1 MTHILTLVASN
12 GNPDIAKTHFREIE
26 DILGFYNMETTAR
39 PLWLHK
45 SRAADLGISAKPQGA
60 LMLHL
65 RDFLA
70 RDKIDVFAMPVE
82 NRRKKLLVADMDST
96 IIEEETLD
104 ELAAYAGLKDEIA
117 AITQEAMEGR
127 LDFAQALH
135 KRVGLLKGLEA
146 AKLAE
151 TLENMALS
159 PGAESLVRTMGKHGA
174 TCVLVSGGFTFF
186 ANAIAERTGFHH
198 NHGNTLGIAEDKLTG
213 TVEPPILDKHAK
225 VSFLNKYTT
234 DLGLS
239 ENDSFAI
246 GDGANDIPMLKAAGM
261 GVGYR
266 PKPAVAAEV
275 HNIIV
280 YGDLTA
286 ALYAQGYNKKEIVT

>member
-1 MTHILTLVASN
+1 MTHVVTLVASE
-12 GNPDIAKTHFREIE
+12 GNPDVSKAHIKELE
-26 DILGFYNMETTAR
+26 SILGFYNMETAGK
-39 PLWLHK
+39 PLWLDK
-45 SRAADLGISAKPQGA
+45 GRAVDLSLTVKPQGA

-65 RDFLA
+65 RDFLSK
-70 RDKIDVFAMPVE
+70 DKIDVFAGPTE
-82 NRRKKLLVADMDST
+82 NRRKKLLLADMDST
-96 IIEEETLD
+96 IIQEETLD

-186 ANAIAERTGFHH
+186 TGAIAERTGFHH
-198 NHGNTLGIAEDKLTG
+198 NHGNTLGITEDKLTG
-213 TVEPPILDKHAK
+213 TVVPPILDKHAK

-266 PKPAVAAEV
+266 PKPAVAAEI